1 MFPRLS
7 QRISSAVLDRLDL
20 VVELSTLGEYGL
32 AEDGLPLAL
41 TPADGSAPHDR
52 NRDDCPFRARPAAT
66 RSARGSCPR

>member
-7 QRISSAVLDRLDL
+7 QRISSALLDKVDL

-41 TPADGSAPHDR
+41 TPETGAMPRDR
-52 NRDDCPFRARPAAT
+52 NRDDCPLRARPGAM